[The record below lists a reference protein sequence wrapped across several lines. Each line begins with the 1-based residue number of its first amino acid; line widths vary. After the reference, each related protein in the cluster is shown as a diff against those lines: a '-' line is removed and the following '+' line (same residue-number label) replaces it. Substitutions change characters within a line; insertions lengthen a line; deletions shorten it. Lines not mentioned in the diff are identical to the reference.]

1 MVEIFNQLHEED
13 RTEGLD
19 MVQDTITDIAKQIR
33 PWSESTHLTLFLA
46 HLWGVL
52 NAVPQRCPS
61 SVFCCLSSVSTITT
75 RNN

>member
-46 HLWGVL
+46 HLWGVY
-52 NAVPQRCPS
+52 AVPRRCPS